1 MSGALL
7 FVSDFYERFCMN
19 PIHILCN
26 FDIMGGRSN
35 HVLRDLE
42 TVF

>member
-7 FVSDFYERFCMN
+7 FVSDIDERFCMH
-19 PIHILCN
+19 PLHILCN